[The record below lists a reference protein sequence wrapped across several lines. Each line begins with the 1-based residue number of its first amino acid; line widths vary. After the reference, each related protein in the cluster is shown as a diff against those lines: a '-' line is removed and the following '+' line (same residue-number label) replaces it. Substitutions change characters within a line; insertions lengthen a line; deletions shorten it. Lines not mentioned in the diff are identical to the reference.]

1 MTWQEV
7 KIRNERRAIEIFQ
20 HFISFLEIYGQE
32 NFGENVEINWPGVY
46 SNCVEFGLF
55 DENPDVEEI
64 VNVNSEEEFRDKM
77 FSWIEKQVLDGYPIW
92 RLFKLNNWL
101 YEQLEKELHEN
112 EYKKDIEYFNKHK
125 CFTCKYFYDDIYWL
139 DKESKLMYEY
149 NEGKGD
155 GYHIPSKYQKLY
167 HQMLCNKRKE
177 QADNHKKKYSWTD
190 DIENNFKF
198 KPFNLNDETQFDND
212 SSKWLLYPEKMNKC
226 PYYKKD
232 ENMSF
237 EEFIRKY
244 NEILR

>member
-112 EYKKDIEYFNKHK
+112 EYKKDVEYFNKYK

-139 DKESKLMYEY
+139 DKESKLMYYPDATVIHKWE
-149 NEGKGD
+149 KGSYKNKKLFKYHLKSMRLYFKKW
-155 GYHIPSKYQKLY
+155 GY
-167 HQMLCNKRKE
+167 
-177 QADNHKKKYSWTD
+177 
-190 DIENNFKF
+190 KF
-198 KPFNLNDETQFDND
+198 F
-212 SSKWLLYPEKMNKC
+212 
-226 PYYKKD
+226 
-232 ENMSF
+232 
-237 EEFIRKY
+237 
-244 NEILR
+244 